1 MSDEP
6 VAAKDH
12 ARLAELIETHLGRRL
27 ARAEAMAAG
36 LGTRRFH
43 RLHFEDGAAP
53 STLVAR
59 LEDDGAVATPTS
71 DWPEAPPWL
80 SEPALEP
87 LRGFLEQAGLP
98 VPASALHLPDERVD
112 LLEDV
117 GRTNLLAVSPPTL
130 RARTL
135 EACALLPRL
144 QTLRAEPDEIPAFGR
159 LYDRTLVSTKA
170 WKWLH
175 WTLPMLLDRP
185 ATGMETQEIEALFA
199 AIADLASARPLRL
212 AHRDFKAENLHL
224 VPAESADAR
233 LVMIDVQ
240 GAFLAPPEYDLA
252 CLLYDL
258 QVDHEEAFVMEAV
271 ERTLR
276 ALPDA
281 PDEDMF
287 RLRFDAF
294 ALARLC
300 KDVSHVVHAAVA
312 RGDRRRWHEVPR
324 GLVLIERIAGRRA
337 HTFPGLRALT
347 SVTAALTA
355 AAKSADSGKG
365 TLATPTDPAR
375 DRGAGN
381 T

>member
-1 MSDEP
+1 MTDEEI
-6 VAAKDH
+6 AAKDQ
-12 ARLAELIETHLGRRL
+12 ARLAELVEAHLGRRL
-27 ARAEAMAAG
+27 ARAEAMAPG
-36 LGTRRFH
+36 LGNRRFH

-59 LEDDGAVATPTS
+59 LEDDGAVAMPTS

-87 LRGFLEQAGLP
+87 LRGFLEQAGMP
-98 VPASALHLPDERVD
+98 VPASALHLPNERVD

-117 GRTNLLAVSPPTL
+117 GRTNLLAVSPPTR

-159 LYDRTLVSTKA
+159 FYDRTLVSTKA

-185 ATGMETQEIEALFA
+185 ATEKETQEIEALFT
-199 AIADLASARPLRL
+199 AIADLAAARPLRL

-233 LVMIDVQ
+233 MVMIDVQ
-240 GAFLAPPEYDLA
+240 GAFLAPSEYDLA

-258 QVDHEEAFVMEAV
+258 QVEHEEAFVAEAI
-271 ERTLR
+271 ERTR
-276 ALPDA
+276 CALPDA
-281 PDEDMF
+281 PDADLF

-324 GLVLIERIAGRRA
+324 GLALIERIAGRRA

-347 SVTAALTA
+347 SVMAALTA
-355 AAKSADSGKG
+355 AAKSTDSGEG
-365 TLATPTDPAR
+365 TLAAPADPAR

>member
-1 MSDEP
+1 MTDAA

-12 ARLAELIETHLGRRL
+12 ARLAELVEARLGRRL

-43 RLHFEDGAAP
+43 RLHFEDGAFP
-53 STLVAR
+53 SSLVAR
-59 LEDDGAVATPTS
+59 LEDDGAVVTPAS

-80 SEPALEP
+80 PEPALEP
-87 LRGFLEQAGLP
+87 LRGFLERAGLP
-98 VPASALHLPDERVD
+98 VPASALHLPGERVD

-117 GRTNLLAVSPPTL
+117 GTTNLLSVSPARR

-144 QTLRAEPDEIPAFGR
+144 QALHAEPDEIPAFGR
-159 LYDRTLVSTKA
+159 CYDRTLVSTKA

-185 ATGMETQEIEALFA
+185 ATDTETQEIDALFA
-199 AIADLASARPLRL
+199 AIADLAAAGPLRL

-224 VPAESADAR
+224 VPAESSDAR

-252 CLLYDL
+252 CVLYDL
-258 QVDHEEAFVMEAV
+258 QVDHEEAFVADAV
-271 ERTLR
+271 ERTRR
-276 ALPDA
+276 ALPQA
-281 PDEDMF
+281 PEADTF

-300 KDVSHVVHAAVA
+300 KDVSHVVHAGVA
-312 RGDRRRWHEVPR
+312 RGDRRRWHEIPR
-324 GLVLIERIAGRRA
+324 GLALIERLAGRRT
-337 HTFPGLRALT
+337 HTLPGLRALT

-355 AAKSADSGKG
+355 AAKSTDSGKR
-365 TLATPTDPAR
+365 TIAAPAR
-375 DRGAGN
+375 D
-381 T
+381 

>member
-1 MSDEP
+1 MTDDA
-6 VAAKDH
+6 VVAKDH
-12 ARLAELIETHLGRRL
+12 ERLARLVEVHLGRRV
-27 ARAEAMAAG
+27 ARAEAMRAG

-43 RLHFEDGAAP
+43 RLHFADDAGP
-53 STLVAR
+53 RSLVAR
-59 LEDDGAVATPTS
+59 IEDDGAIRPPQSA
-71 DWPEAPPWL
+71 WPAPPPWHG
-80 SEPALEP
+80 EPALEP

-98 VPASALHLPDERVD
+98 VPASALHLPDEGID

-117 GRTNLLAVSPPTL
+117 GTTHLLRVSETTL

-144 QTLRAEPDEIPAFGR
+144 QSLRAEAETIPAFGR
-159 LYDRTLVSTKA
+159 LYDRPLVSTKA

-175 WTLPMLLDRP
+175 WTVPMILGRP
-185 ATGMETQEIEALFA
+185 ATEEEKSETRALFD
-199 AIADLASARPLRL
+199 AIADLASEAPRRL

-224 VPAESADAR
+224 VPDESADAR

-258 QVDHEEAFVMEAV
+258 QVEHDEAFVDEALA
-271 ERTLR
+271 RTR
-276 ALPDA
+276 PDLPDA
-281 PDEDMF
+281 PDEDTF
-287 RLRFDAF
+287 RARFDAV

-300 KDVSHVVHAAVA
+300 KDVSHVAHAALA
-312 RGDRRRWHEVPR
+312 RDDHRRWHEIPR
-324 GLVLIERIAGRRA
+324 GLALIDRIAGRRA

-355 AAKSADSGKG
+355 ALESADSGSRDVAA
-365 TLATPTDPAR
+365 LPDPA
-375 DRGAGN
+375 GA
-381 T
+381 